1 MALVECIPN
10 FSEGRRPDVIA
21 AIVEATRSA
30 GAFVLDVSSDADHH
44 RTVVTFAA
52 EPQIAAEA
60 AYRAIRA
67 AAERIDLDQ
76 HSGQHPRLGAA
87 DVIPFVPLRDCT
99 LADCVTLAHDL
110 GQRVGQSLGL
120 PVYFYEAAALRP
132 ERVNLAD
139 VRRGGYEALR
149 TAIAD
154 DPARLPDAGPARV
167 GPAGAVIIGA
177 RGPLIAFNAYLDTAD
192 VAIAQAIAV
201 AVRESGGGLPA
212 LKALGL
218 LVKGQAQVSM
228 NIVDFRRTSLFEAL
242 EAVRREALRRHVRV
256 TQTELVGLVPQAAL
270 VNSALAYLQLPA
282 EAGTLLLEA
291 RLGETTGDFRGVSFE

>member
-10 FSEGRRPDVIA
+10 FSEGRRPGVIA
-21 AIVEATRSA
+21 AIVAAVRSA
-30 GAFVLDVSSDADHH
+30 GASLLDVSSDADHN
-44 RTVVTFAA
+44 RTVVTFAG

-60 AYRAIRA
+60 AFQAIRV

-76 HSGQHPRLGAA
+76 HVGQHPRLGAA
-87 DVIPFVPLRDCT
+87 DVVPFVPLRDCT
-99 LADCVTLAHDL
+99 LADCVTLARSL
-110 GQRVGQSLGL
+110 GQRVGESLGL

-149 TAIAD
+149 SAIAD
-154 DPARLPDAGPARV
+154 DPARAPDAGPARL

-192 VAIAQAIAV
+192 VAVAQAIA
-201 AVRESGGGLPA
+201 ATVRESGGGLPA

-218 LVKGQAQVSM
+218 LVNGQAQVSM
-228 NIVDFRRTSLFEAL
+228 NVVDFRRTSLFDVI
-242 EAVRREALRRHVRV
+242 EAVRQAAQEHNVHV
-256 TQTELVGLVPQAAL
+256 THTELVGLIPQAAL
-270 VNSALAYLQLPA
+270 VNTALAYLQLPLD
-282 EAGTLLLEA
+282 AGAQLLEA
-291 RLGETTGDFRGVSFE
+291 RLGEMTGDFRGVSFE